1 MTVEAKLSDWVTIC
15 RTKWCRKIRKGRYR
29 GQKQRWFLLRY
40 HGTDDQIVIET
51 EHPEFREW
59 RWIAPGD
66 MLARIVPF
74 KRDVYARV
82 LEEFGPLV

>member
-1 MTVEAKLSDWVTIC
+1 MATTNTLGSVERSTFAGAVMTGFALGLREVLEAP
-15 RTKWCRKIRKGRYR
+15 R
-29 GQKQRWFLLRY
+29 
-40 HGTDDQIVIET
+40 DDQIVIET

-82 LEEFGPLV
+82 LDEFGPLV